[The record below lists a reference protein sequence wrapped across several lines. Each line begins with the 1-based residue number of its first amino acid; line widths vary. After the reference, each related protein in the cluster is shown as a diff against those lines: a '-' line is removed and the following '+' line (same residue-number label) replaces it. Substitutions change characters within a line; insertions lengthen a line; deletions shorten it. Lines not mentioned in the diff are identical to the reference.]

1 MRKLGES
8 PIPVGLKL
16 EDFDPAEP
24 DADEPFRSLVGHLM
38 WLLPKP
44 DLVIFLRFVL
54 LRYSHK
60 VIHWR
65 ARIWMAHFS
74 QYIIFASI
82 LGITCL
88 RGAAVD
94 INLKVFIPISHRRLR
109 TGRL

>member
-1 MRKLGES
+1 MISRPTFAENIVRKLGES

-24 DADEPFRSLVGHLM
+24 DVDEPFRSLVGHLM

-60 VIHWR
+60 VIDWH
-65 ARIWMAHFS
+65 ARLWMAYFFRVHYF
-74 QYIIFASI
+74 
-82 LGITCL
+82 
-88 RGAAVD
+88 
-94 INLKVFIPISHRRLR
+94 HE
-109 TGRL
+109 